1 MGFIQAPSYIP
12 EKPYDMWGGIADIF
26 GDIAIMKERAR
37 QRERQRIAD
46 AQRAAA
52 HGSQQRGRS
61 LINQKRDLE
70 LREKQREFDALLT
83 PEQRTRKQL
92 TAEGYA
98 DYGTRNRPFLT
109 EPYGQGGGMFPV
121 KAPPTVGERTKA
133 KIDLSGGMT
142 YAESTNFKRTVET
155 FIKIESAK
163 RDELKDTQDLR
174 AATAKA
180 NEAVRIAALNSQLQP
195 SVIRKALAIADKAVS
210 KAESAA
216 INVGYYQTR
225 ADKEALG
232 FEQDQTTASALNR
245 QRRLE
250 DVASGVHK
258 FPLKTLATEEFDAG
272 PNYRK
277 PTLGEQDSARQELT
291 RKGYTDQYKPLQREA
306 LGFADAI
313 IGKYKPDPK
322 TAPGSTLAKDRAT
335 LASIVDDAINAKR
348 EKALEGFDILEGTF
362 GFEGDFA
369 RKSINDLERT
379 DILSNLMTY
388 ADQLRISG
396 KERGSTLDIARRII
410 EKIGLPIKSI
420 GQNRSGN
427 LNYEDYV
434 PLTKNEI
441 SNKYNPE
448 TEQQLR
454 ERLTNQVRSKFPNST
469 PTQIEATVNARI
481 QQLGG

>member
-92 TAEGYA
+92 TAEGYS
-98 DYGTRNRPFLT
+98 DYGTRDRPFLT

-195 SVIRKALAIADKAVS
+195 SVIRKALAIADEAVS

-232 FEQDQTTASALNR
+232 FEQDQTTASTLNR

-258 FPLKTLATEEFDAG
+258 FPLETLATEESDAG

-277 PTLGEQDSARQELT
+277 PTSVEQDYARQELT
-291 RKGYTDQYKPLQREA
+291 RKGYADQYKPLQREA

-313 IGKYKPDPK
+313 IGRYKPDPK
-322 TAPGSTLAKDRAT
+322 PAPGSTLAKDRAT
-335 LASIVDDAINAKR
+335 LASIVDDAIKAKIDLGDSG
-348 EKALEGFDILEGTF
+348 EFVGK
-362 GFEGDFA
+362 GDFDK
-369 RKSINDLERT
+369 KSLNELERT

-388 ADQLRISG
+388 ADQLRVSG

-420 GQNRSGN
+420 GQVKGGN
-427 LNYEDYV
+427 VFGFNYEDYE
-434 PLTKNEI
+434 PLGIEQI
-441 SNKYNPE
+441 SNKYNPG
-448 TEQQLR
+448 EQKFTIEQAKQRINELR
-454 ERLTNQVRSKFPNST
+454 AQGKNNNQIKEIMKN
-469 PTQIEATVNARI
+469 EGYN
-481 QQLGG
+481 